1 MKLNI
6 NGKLGCGT
14 VKAWQT
20 DNIKI
25 DLEMRQCSDSLR
37 CGNMEEKRERS
48 SVQLQQHRGGI
59 RCGSV
64 IDIGTTCGGVVMWL
78 CGRGKVSAPCAVT
91 AVYKKTKG
99 TWAQK
104 KTTRGSCG
112 T

>member
-37 CGNMEEKRERS
+37 CGNMAEKREACNFNNTEAAS
-48 SVQLQQHRGGI
+48 DVE
-59 RCGSV
+59 V
-64 IDIGTTCGGVVMWL
+64 
-78 CGRGKVSAPCAVT
+78 
-91 AVYKKTKG
+91 
-99 TWAQK
+99 
-104 KTTRGSCG
+104 
-112 T
+112 